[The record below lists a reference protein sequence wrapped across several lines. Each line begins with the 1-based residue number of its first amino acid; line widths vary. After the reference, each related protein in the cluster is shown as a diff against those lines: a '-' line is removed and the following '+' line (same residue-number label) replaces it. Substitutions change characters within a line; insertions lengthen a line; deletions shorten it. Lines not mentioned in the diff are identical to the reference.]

1 MMIMN
6 KIRVYNEKELEIL
19 KNNPNVIS
27 VINKSQIQY
36 SNNFK
41 LWAIKE
47 KLENP
52 EKTARQ
58 IFESGGFDM
67 NILDERTPQKRL
79 CSWIKKYKMF
89 GSDYFIGNNKYT
101 YKSKIKSESDCFTK
115 YVRKCV
121 SNPKF
126 VAFIIDKDEK
136 GNLRFKNLVSLEDE
150 SNNDKS

>member
-1 MMIMN
+1 MN

-19 KNNPNVIS
+19 KNNSNVIS
-27 VINKSQIQY
+27 VKNKSQIQY

-89 GSDYFIGNNKYT
+89 GSDYFIDNNKYT
-101 YKSKIKSESDCFTK
+101 YKSKTKVEDNKFRK
-115 YVRKCV
+115 YVKKCI

-150 SNNDKS
+150 SNNNKS